1 LGTSNIRNTVFS
13 PYSSGLWH
21 FVTWWLASGFSR

>member
-1 LGTSNIRNTVFS
+1 VIRTNKVWGLH
-13 PYSSGLWH
+13 SSGIWH